1 MTPYPRL
8 DPEWRASIERVKNAT
23 HGNVMKARVRLQDC
37 VTERLRWAM
46 AGREPE
52 IIEMKGGY

>member
-1 MTPYPRL
+1 
-8 DPEWRASIERVKNAT
+8 
-23 HGNVMKARVRLQDC
+23 MKARVRLQDC
-37 VTERLRWAM
+37 MTERLRWAM